1 MPGPRS
7 PDHAIVKLA
16 LAQRSSERPLTRSE
30 QRAIKQQADAVI
42 YRNLSRLIAG
52 GRIDGEMRH
61 LLAWW
66 VDRQLHPPRRGRP
79 AGTVREMAIAEDV
92 WEAIWLEPDAKR
104 ESIYTSIE
112 QQRGIRRRR
121 LLGIL
126 RRHPVPAI

>member
-1 MPGPRS
+1 
-7 PDHAIVKLA
+7 
-16 LAQRSSERPLTRSE
+16 
-30 QRAIKQQADAVI
+30 
-42 YRNLSRLIAG
+42 
-52 GRIDGEMRH
+52 MRY
-61 LLAWW
+61 LLAVW